1 LNPVDKR
8 FSSLEKKIKLEK
20 QSSYDLLMLID
31 ELKKIDN
38 KTFKQVISIPN
49 ISKELIINV
58 ILNSF
63 ILEK

>member
-1 LNPVDKR
+1 MNPVDKR